1 MLISFNV
8 WFISFNECPQCFSS
22 SDPEAET
29 RFNSIEKLIII
40 FEIGGFP
47 E

>member
-1 MLISFNV
+1 MFGLYLLMNV
-8 WFISFNECPQCFSS
+8 HNVFSS